1 MTGPQHFA
9 EAERLLAEADTSD
22 HAYAAQALARA
33 QVHATLAQTAATIA
47 HAYDTSPDTDSSM
60 PIPPTQEWER
70 ALSGDG
76 N

>member
-33 QVHATLAQTAATIA
+33 QVHATLAQVAATIA
-47 HAYDTSPDTDSSM
+47 HAHDTTPHTDSTLNADDWT
-60 PIPPTQEWER
+60 P
-70 ALSGDG
+70 ALTSEE
-76 N
+76 NRT